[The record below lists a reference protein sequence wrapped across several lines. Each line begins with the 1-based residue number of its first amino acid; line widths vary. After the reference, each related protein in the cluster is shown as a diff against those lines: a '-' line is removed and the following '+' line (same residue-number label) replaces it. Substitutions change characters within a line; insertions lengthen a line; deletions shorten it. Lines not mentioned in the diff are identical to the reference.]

1 MTTCRS
7 ARICQACTTLSATA
21 VPIQAA
27 LRPHRERIGE
37 NAQVFDFALSDEAM
51 AERDALD
58 QTNGTDRALERK
70 WW

>member
-1 MTTCRS
+1 MLLRWGLQRGLPALTES
-7 ARICQACTTLSATA
+7 A
-21 VPIQAA
+21 
-27 LRPHRERIGE
+27 HRERIGE

-58 QTNGTDRALERK
+58 QANGTDRALERK